1 MRQYVGSTTTVPG
14 EIRELARVARGK
26 LITRIVCGPLV
37 DSSIIP
43 TLVITDSQ
51 MTEFKKTLGEVSSI
65 EEMLSSLSD
74 DHSTPPP
81 ERLTIFS
88 TLKVMCQS
96 YWLKKT
102 TSCSIQQSSPL
113 FKDSRSN
120 RLSEDR
126 STTWRVCSILFRVSR
141 LVASYPFMTYFP

>member
-96 YWLKKT
+96 Y
-102 TSCSIQQSSPL
+102 
-113 FKDSRSN
+113 
-120 RLSEDR
+120 
-126 STTWRVCSILFRVSR
+126 
-141 LVASYPFMTYFP
+141 